1 MSHETEADYVYESAL
16 QRARKQGYNEEAS
29 RRYAQEQVR
38 TYWMGEGA
46 DTGDEDDDEGPRA
59 A

>member
-38 TYWMGEGA
+38 VYWMGEGA
-46 DTGDEDDDEGPRA
+46 DSGDDEEDDGPRA